1 MQNLESPAFV
11 RPAKFD
17 CNLNAEDVTCSPIGS
32 LVARRAVYS
41 RKAVAWISARAWR
54 TDMIPSDVRALKA
67 AKQNVD
73 PVVIARAA
81 LEVAA
86 LAKMLFGALPGFMVS
101 TVAVG
106 HSRRPD
112 SFSVRLAAAGA
123 KRLELPFE
131 KLFADRHVS
140 GVSHPKEL
148 KKLPPL
154 QRLTTP
160 TANVLLVDDVA
171 TSGWHIEEAV
181 NDLRGCGVACFAV
194 SWISGTVIGEG
205 ASKPQLVDFGLPALP
220 ASMRRTARLALG
232 S

>member
-1 MQNLESPAFV
+1 MSRAGDEGG
-11 RPAKFD
+11 
-17 CNLNAEDVTCSPIGS
+17 CPIGS

-41 RKAVAWISARAWR
+41 RNAVAWISARAWR
-54 TDMIPSDVRALKA
+54 TDMKPRDVRALKA
-67 AKQNVD
+67 AEQNVD

-81 LEVAA
+81 IEVAD
-86 LAKMLFGALPGFMVS
+86 LAKMLFAPLPGFMVS

-112 SFSVRLAAAGA
+112 SFSVRLAAAVA

-131 KLFADRHVS
+131 KLFADRYVS

-154 QRLTTP
+154 QRLVTP

-171 TSGWHIEEAV
+171 TSGWHIEDAAH
-181 NDLRGCGVACFAV
+181 NLRGCGVAYFAV
-194 SWISGTVIGEG
+194 SWISGTVMGEG
-205 ASKPQLVDFGLPALP
+205 ASKPQLVDFGLPKLP
-220 ASMRRTARLALG
+220 KSVRRTARLALG
-232 S
+232 WL